1 MNDER
6 YTQTVAALV
15 DALEHV
21 GAVDPE
27 DGCMA
32 MFPERSRRTPDPLK
46 VNHYWTPAKH
56 VAELL
61 VNHVGIEFFAET
73 AEEEA

>member
-1 MNDER
+1 MTDKHIAK
-6 YTQTVAALV
+6 TVAAV
-15 DALEHV
+15 SEALGRI

-32 MFPERSRRTPDPLK
+32 MFPQQSRRAYDPLRQI
-46 VNHYWTPAKH
+46 HYWTPAKH

-61 VNHVGIEFFAET
+61 VNQLGAGFFT
-73 AEEEA
+73 AREEGP